1 MSLDHSPVQQGDAK
15 PVYTVAEFC
24 SAHRISRSKLYQ
36 LWQAGEGPRVIVV
49 GTRKLISTEAA
60 AAWRATRE
68 AEYEKVDQVQVS
80 TPRALM
86 AAVTPVA
93 AD

>member
-36 LWQAGEGPRVIVV
+36 LWLAGEGPRVIVV

-60 AAWRATRE
+60 AAWRSTRE
-68 AEYEKVDQVQVS
+68 GEYVGG
-80 TPRALM
+80 
-86 AAVTPVA
+86 PVA
-93 AD
+93 YAGKGTKNDGGKLVEATI